1 MTSLLIEH
9 IKNDDI
15 ENVKEIVEK
24 NPELINELDEYSIS
38 PLMYAVSAY
47 HKPNIEMV
55 KYLLEKGGNVNYKNR
70 AGVTPLHYAMG
81 NKKDNNI
88 IKLLLDYGADVYAIN
103 EIGGTVEN
111 YGIIWENEEGLD
123 MIREYKAISL

>member
-1 MTSLLIEH
+1 MTPPLLEH

-24 NPELINELDEYSIS
+24 NPEIINEVDEYSIS

-70 AGVTPLHYAMG
+70 AGVTSIHYSMG

-103 EIGGTVEN
+103 DIGGTVEN

-123 MIREYKAISL
+123 IIREYKATSL

>member
-1 MTSLLIEH
+1 MTPPLLEH

-24 NPELINELDEYSIS
+24 NPEIINEVDEYSIS
-38 PLMYAVSAY
+38 ILMYAIANY
-47 HKPNIEMV
+47 NKPNIEMV
-55 KYLLEKGGNVNYKNR
+55 RYLLEKGGNVNYINR

-81 NKKDNNI
+81 NTKDNNL

-103 EIGGTVEN
+103 DIGGTVEH
-111 YGIIWENEEGLD
+111 YGKLWENEEGLD
-123 MIREYKAISL
+123 IIREYKAISL

>member
-1 MTSLLIEH
+1 MTPLLIEH

-24 NPELINELDEYSIS
+24 NPELINEVDEYNIS

-55 KYLLEKGGNVNYKNR
+55 KYLLEKGGNVNHKNR
-70 AGVTPLHYAMG
+70 AGVTPIHYAMG

-103 EIGGTVEN
+103 DIGGTVEN

-123 MIREYKAISL
+123 IIREYKAISL

>member
-1 MTSLLIEH
+1 MTPSLLEH
-9 IKNDDI
+9 IKNDDM

-24 NPELINELDEYSIS
+24 NPEIINEVDEYSIS

-47 HKPNIEMV
+47 NKPNIEMV
-55 KYLLEKGGNVNYKNR
+55 KYLLEKRANVNYKNR

-88 IKLLLDYGADVYAIN
+88 IKLLIYYGADVYAIN
-103 EIGGTVEN
+103 DIGGTVEH
-111 YGIIWENEEGLD
+111 YGKLWENKEGLD
-123 MIREYKAISL
+123 IIREYKATSL

>member
-1 MTSLLIEH
+1 MTTLLIEH

-24 NPELINELDEYSIS
+24 NPEIINEVDEYSIS

-88 IKLLLDYGADVYAIN
+88 IKLLIYYGADVYAIN
-103 EIGGTVEN
+103 DIGGTVEH
-111 YGIIWENEEGLD
+111 YGKLWENEEGLD
-123 MIREYKAISL
+123 IIREYKAISL